1 MHRWTGQFMPGRRG
15 KGRKVV
21 NSENDLRTRTQSR
34 YWKSLRTVPTL
45 VILCSL
51 AACGVFETSTYSPS
65 PTNGARKST
74 QDPNTQSKIEKPA
87 DLTGTRDLNFDTG
100 LATCVKETFN
110 SNKTLVFAP
119 IKYSKALADF
129 ASMQSLESDADFLM
143 LFDLILRAIVSP
155 SNGLVQYSRL
165 RTGGDLKPVWSL
177 VMAHLPE
184 FQLNGL
190 TSENA
195 KLAFWTNA
203 YNLVMIDILVND
215 TTALQTV
222 NQKGT
227 FETTVRNIGGKDF
240 TLSQIEYGVLRL
252 NGGSLANEAP
262 AESKPEGIERRLHAA
277 LVCGARSCPKLRN
290 FAYEPEA
297 LDVILNENIHM
308 FFNDTT
314 NHLIPSNQSS
324 PIRFSKLFQWFP
336 TDFDLMAGNT
346 APAEAARFLLPSC
359 RQDKDAVTELFTS
372 LGSFSQLPQS
382 QVITYDWT
390 LNEQQ

>member
-1 MHRWTGQFMPGRRG
+1 MPGRRCKG
-15 KGRKVV
+15 TKGRADLNSHNKVW
-21 NSENDLRTRTQSR
+21 TRTHVR
-34 YWKSLRTVPTL
+34 YWKSLASAPTL
-45 VILCSL
+45 LMLCSL

-65 PTNGARKST
+65 PTNGARKGT
-74 QDPNTQSKIEKPA
+74 QNPDSKSKIEKTT
-87 DLTGTRDLNFDTG
+87 DLSGTRDLNFDTG
-100 LATCVKETFN
+100 LTQCVKETFN
-110 SNKTLVFAP
+110 ANQTLVFAP
-119 IKYSKALADF
+119 IKHTKALTDF
-129 ASMQSLESDADFLM
+129 VSLQSLENDSDFLI
-143 LFDLILRAIVSP
+143 LFDLILRTIVSP

-165 RTGGDLKPVWSL
+165 RAGGDLKPVWSL
-177 VMAHLPE
+177 IMAHLPK
-184 FQLNGL
+184 FQLSAL

-195 KLAFWTNA
+195 RLAFWTNA

-215 TTALQTV
+215 ATALLTA

-227 FETTVRNIGGKDF
+227 FEGTMQSIGGKDF

-252 NGGSLANEAP
+252 NGGNLANDAP

-314 NHLIPSNQSS
+314 NHLIPSNQES
-324 PIRFSKLFQWFP
+324 PIRFSQLFKWFP
-336 TDFDLMAGNT
+336 SDFDAMAGNT
-346 APAEAARFLLPSC
+346 SAADAARFLLPSC
-359 RQDKDAVTELFTS
+359 RQDKDALTELFTS

-390 LNEQQ
+390 VNEQQ